1 MPASRI
7 KWDDWKDKVMLMAVF
22 EQMNMTSPD
31 FKRLSK
37 VMCGD
42 YSADALKCCRTYRNR
57 FKTLNKE
64 AAAILRD
71 RQRHTGSREMS
82 AETLHMMS
90 GAVNGP
96 DDNDVLVVREVA
108 LRSELTP
115 PPSEPSP
122 SMQSRRCPPQ
132 TQRVMPEVI
141 TPNSHS
147 SSIGRHAQSNGV
159 QYQQHSSLN
168 YDQNVHPARR
178 PQCSH
183 DTTSPARPYNH
194 PRNSPQ
200 ITSGGRDFPRRQQD
214 RSWDQSHRTKN
225 TGGRPFKPRN
235 QNNRHRNMPQ
245 MTRVEINH
253 GPVHTRF

>member
-1 MPASRI
+1 MPTSRI

-42 YSADALKCCRTYRNR
+42 YSADALKNR
-57 FKTLNKE
+57 FRTLNKE

-71 RQRHTGSREMS
+71 RQRHAESQEMT
-82 AETLHMMS
+82 AETLPMMS
-90 GAVNGP
+90 GAVNGS
-96 DDNDVLVVREVA
+96 DDNDVLVVRGVA
-108 LRSELTP
+108 LRGELTP

-122 SMQSRRCPPQ
+122 SMQSRHCPPQ
-132 TQRVMPEVI
+132 AQIAMQEVI
-141 TPNSHS
+141 TPNSQP
-147 SSIGRHAQSNGV
+147 SSIGRHSLSNGI
-159 QYQQHSSLN
+159 QYQQHSSLS
-168 YDQNVHPARR
+168 YDSNVHPARR
-178 PQCSH
+178 PQYSH

-194 PRNSPQ
+194 PQ
-200 ITSGGRDFPRRQQD
+200 ITSGGRNFLRRQQD

-235 QNNRHRNMPQ
+235 QNNRQRNMPQ

>member
-7 KWDDWKDKVMLMAVF
+7 RWDDWKDKVMLMAVF

-42 YSADALKCCRTYRNR
+42 YSADALKNR
-57 FKTLNKE
+57 FRALNKE

-71 RQRHTGSREMS
+71 RQRHAESREMTD
-82 AETLHMMS
+82 ETLPMMS

-96 DDNDVLVVREVA
+96 DENDVAVIREVA

-132 TQRVMPEVI
+132 TQRAMPEVV
-141 TPNSHS
+141 TQNSQLS
-147 SSIGRHAQSNGV
+147 SVDHHTQSSGV
-159 QYQQHSSLN
+159 QYQQQSSLN
-168 YDQNVHPARR
+168 YEPNVHPARR

-183 DTTSPARPYNH
+183 EATSPARPYKH
-194 PRNSPQ
+194 PRSSSQ
-200 ITSGGRDFPRRQQD
+200 IASGGQQE
-214 RSWDQSHRTKN
+214 RGWDQTLRAKN

-235 QNNRHRNMPQ
+235 KNNRQRNIPQ

-253 GPVHTRF
+253 GPVHSKF

>member
-1 MPASRI
+1 MPTSRI
-7 KWDDWKDKVMLMAVF
+7 RWDDWKDKVMLMAVF

-42 YSADALKCCRTYRNR
+42 YSADALRNR
-57 FKTLNKE
+57 FRALNKE

-71 RQRHTGSREMS
+71 RQRHAESREMTDD
-82 AETLHMMS
+82 TLPMMS
-90 GAVNGP
+90 GAMNGS
-96 DDNDVLVVREVA
+96 DENDGLVVREVA

-122 SMQSRRCPPQ
+122 SMQSRRCPQQ

-141 TPNSHS
+141 TPNSQP

-159 QYQQHSSLN
+159 QYQQHTSLD
-168 YDQNVHPARR
+168 YDPNVHPARR

-183 DTTSPARPYNH
+183 EATSPARPYNH
-194 PRNSPQ
+194 PRSSPQ
-200 ITSGGRDFPRRQQD
+200 IPSGGRNFPRGQQE
-214 RSWDQSHRTKN
+214 RGWDQTLRARN
-225 TGGRPFKPRN
+225 TGGRPFKPPRN
-235 QNNRHRNMPQ
+235 KNNRQRNIPQ

-253 GPVHTRF
+253 GPVHTKF

>member
-7 KWDDWKDKVMLMAVF
+7 RWDDWKDKVMLMAVF

-42 YSADALKCCRTYRNR
+42 YSADALKNR
-57 FKTLNKE
+57 FRALNKE
-64 AAAILRD
+64 ATAILRD
-71 RQRHTGSREMS
+71 RQRHAESGEMTD
-82 AETLHMMS
+82 ETLPMMS

-96 DDNDVLVVREVA
+96 DENDVAVIREVA

-115 PPSEPSP
+115 PLSEPSP

-132 TQRVMPEVI
+132 TQRAMPEVI
-141 TPNSHS
+141 TQNSQLS
-147 SSIGRHAQSNGV
+147 SVDHHTQSSGV
-159 QYQQHSSLN
+159 QYQQQSSLN
-168 YDQNVHPARR
+168 YEPNVHPARR

-183 DTTSPARPYNH
+183 EATSPARPYNH
-194 PRNSPQ
+194 PRSSPQ
-200 ITSGGRDFPRRQQD
+200 IGSGRRGFPRGQQE
-214 RSWDQSHRTKN
+214 RGWDQTLRAKN
-225 TGGRPFKPRN
+225 TAGRPFKPRN
-235 QNNRHRNMPQ
+235 KNNRQRNIPQ

-253 GPVHTRF
+253 GPVHTKF